1 MNIRSSLQAISSV
14 AVKEFIHIYRDWRIL
29 VLVLILPPVFTLIF
43 GHAFESTEASD
54 VPALLEDRDH
64 SPQSEQFVQELING
78 ATFKWRLGKK
88 ISGQP
93 DLLREHVQAAL
104 VIPEGWGASLKN
116 GDPIALPLY
125 LDGSNTNTVSELE
138 GRIQEKLGEFQKKQL
153 EAMVEGLPD
162 NVIDLAKK
170 LPVDVRNQFISAMSQ
185 WGLASEVL
193 YNPAKRFIDYVV
205 PGVIG
210 VILQLLTVTLTACTI
225 ARERESGTL
234 YQLMVTSLRRGE
246 IVIGKILPYLAISI
260 LLILVVIVVAGWHF
274 HVQFH
279 DHFVLALIC
288 LLFPALLVR
297 AGASDLS
304 LLAHPNTGHP
314 AFGFLSPSG
323 LCAFRSVCSA
333 GTTATRDPLSLGML
347 SADPLL
353 PGVSTGESLSRRAH
367 LLWYGSHLPPPRGGG
382 DLRRRRA
389 ALETHRAMIRR
400 CFHLKARDRGRTMF
414 ARARRQRPF
423 SMSERNAIMV
433 SSVAC
438 IISFPA
444 MKRSSPPR

>member
-279 DHFVLALIC
+279 DHLVLALIC
-288 LLFPALLVR
+288 LLFLLCSLGLGLLISAFSRTQTQAIQLSVFFLLPVFVLSGAFAPLERLPLASRYLSECFPLTHFCRAFRLVNLYRAGPTYYGMDLIYLLLGVVVTFVGAALL
-297 AGASDLS
+297 
-304 LLAHPNTGHP
+304 
-314 AFGFLSPSG
+314 
-323 LCAFRSVCSA
+323 
-333 GTTATRDPLSLGML
+333 
-347 SADPLL
+347 
-353 PGVSTGESLSRRAH
+353 
-367 LLWYGSHLPPPRGGG
+367 
-382 DLRRRRA
+382 
-389 ALETHRAMIRR
+389 
-400 CFHLKARDRGRTMF
+400 LKRIE
-414 ARARRQRPF
+414 Q
-423 SMSERNAIMV
+423 
-433 SSVAC
+433 
-438 IISFPA
+438 
-444 MKRSSPPR
+444 